1 MLFNKLGRRIPSKK
15 CRVFRAAENDYYK
28 LESFDYQYSD
38 QHQLAT
44 DLGFLGRSVP
54 YRSIEA
60 VHRDIF
66 SWIRNDENW
75 ANLESSVYIPFS
87 ISMPH
92 LLGDEGEQLNQQ
104 LLPIIE
110 SEFKKRGK
118 GQFKAT
124 LQGSSSLE
132 SEFTISATSY
142 YEKFVA
148 DARDKVVVGIYF
160 PCAFQEYDIAS
171 QRSQISRLGKNER
184 FNYCLSGHLEMSYS
198 LALFPNL
205 LYSPNH
211 YSPILCVSPLIHSDK
226 RMIPVFKSYGPHLEF
241 WLMSQMMTPEVTQVS
256 EQWAGGLTIYAT
268 LD

>member
-1 MLFNKLGRRIPSKK
+1 MLFNKLGRRIPSEQ

-28 LESFDYQYSD
+28 LETFDHQYNG
-38 QHQLAT
+38 QHELAT
-44 DLGFLGRSVP
+44 DLGFLGRPVP
-54 YRSIEA
+54 YRSIGA
-60 VHRDIF
+60 VHKDIL
-66 SWIRNDENW
+66 SWIRYDENW
-75 ANLESSVYIPFS
+75 ANLERSVHIPFA

-92 LLGDEGEQLNQQ
+92 LLADEGAQLNHQ

-124 LQGSSSLE
+124 LQGSNSLE

-142 YEKFVA
+142 YDKFVA
-148 DARDKVVVGIYF
+148 DVRDKAVVGIYF

-171 QRSQISRLGKNER
+171 QRRQILRLEKSER
-184 FNYCLSGHLEMSYS
+184 FNYCLSGHIEMSYS

-241 WLMSQMMTPEVTQVS
+241 WLMSQMMSPEVTQVS